1 MHGFSC
7 GSGKCKVFR
16 RRRELMATLKRGMAV
31 ESRQPESKGIRHVF
45 NVC

>member
-1 MHGFSC
+1 MYRFRF

-31 ESRQPESKGIRHVF
+31 ESKGIRHVF